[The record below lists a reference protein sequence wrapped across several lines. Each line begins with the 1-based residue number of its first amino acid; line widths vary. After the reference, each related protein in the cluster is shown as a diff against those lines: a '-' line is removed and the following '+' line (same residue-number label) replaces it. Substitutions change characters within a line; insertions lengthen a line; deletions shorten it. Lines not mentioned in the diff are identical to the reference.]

1 MTPDPKNQ
9 PMRAGGQALLEGI
22 MMRSPNSLAI
32 VCRKADGQLIIK
44 EDRWISLWDRLKIL
58 RKPFFRGAAVLIESM
73 WNGISALTYSANIFA
88 EEEEK
93 KEKAKKEKQRA
104 DEAEAGQPAP
114 AEVITEVEEEKKE
127 QKPLSPLAMTLT
139 IMVSLA
145 FALGLFVVL
154 PHAATAL
161 LGLQVEQVAF
171 HAVDGLIK
179 MLIFVLYIWL
189 ISFMPDIRRT
199 FMYHGAEH
207 MVIAT
212 FDQGKDLTLDNVRP
226 QTTLHPRCGTSFI
239 IVVLLSSILL
249 FSLLFPFMPKF
260 PGMNGILKHLI
271 YIGIKLPLLFPIS
284 GVSYELIRLA
294 GKYPK
299 NPLLHAAVWP
309 GLMTQKITT
318 RRPTDEMLE
327 VSILSLKKC
336 LWREKQVVDGQ
347 EVTEGR
353 EQLYPNFAAALAE
366 IGSPENHFIGG
377 SCEIQ

>member
-1 MTPDPKNQ
+1 MPDAKTQ

-32 VCRKADGQLIIK
+32 VCRKADGQLIVK
-44 EDRWISLWDRLKIL
+44 EDRWVSLWDRLKFL
-58 RKPFFRGAAVLIESM
+58 RKPFLRGAAVLIESM

-93 KEKAKKEKQRA
+93 KEQAEKERERA
-104 DEAEAGQPAP
+104 AQGAEPEAG
-114 AEVITEVEEEKKE
+114 TEVKEEKKKKE
-127 QKPLSPLAMTLT
+127 TKPLSPLMMTLT
-139 IMVSLA
+139 IMASLT
-145 FALGLFVVL
+145 FAIGLFVVL

-179 MLIFVLYIWL
+179 MLVFVLYIWL

-212 FDQGKDLTLDNVRP
+212 FDQGKDLTLENVRP

-271 YIGIKLPLLFPIS
+271 YIGIKMPLLFPIS
-284 GVSYELIRLA
+284 GISYELIRTA

-318 RRPTDEMLE
+318 RRPTDDMLE

-347 EVTEGR
+347 EALQGK
-353 EQLYPNFAAALAE
+353 EQLFTNFAAAVAE
-366 IGSPENHFIGG
+366 IGSPEKHFVGG